1 MFSQDDEPESPVET
15 ESLMMLTDPS
25 GQPTKSRTL
34 AEKMESTKV
43 QLKSVMYVSFC
54 LCLPSGKPSCSSDAQ
69 RALHLPLSADAVR
82 EMEGRHKGM
91 IACAWLHCSRNAALR
106 AQIEEALA
114 DINATFLAEDIL
126 DPVEQIR
133 ACLPR

>member
-43 QLKSVMYVSFC
+43 QLKGVMYVSF
-54 LCLPSGKPSCSSDAQ
+54 
-69 RALHLPLSADAVR
+69 LPL
-82 EMEGRHKGM
+82 
-91 IACAWLHCSRNAALR
+91 
-106 AQIEEALA
+106 
-114 DINATFLAEDIL
+114 FAEWQTVL
-126 DPVEQIR
+126 
-133 ACLPR
+133 L